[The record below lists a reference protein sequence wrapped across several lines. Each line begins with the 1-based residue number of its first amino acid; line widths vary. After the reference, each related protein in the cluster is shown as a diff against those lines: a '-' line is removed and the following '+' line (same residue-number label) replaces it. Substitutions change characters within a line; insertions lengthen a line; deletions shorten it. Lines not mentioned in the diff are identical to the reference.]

1 MDVLTNQRELQME
14 SNRVRASCMRLT
26 VSSSNSSWS
35 YSEMATRNRIVV
47 TFSKQCIHFLRSE
60 RWPPTS
66 NMRYVRSP
74 MMKVVSVMPVVLTRE
89 RSTSWSLGM

>member
-1 MDVLTNQRELQME
+1 MLVLVNHLLLQIE
-14 SNRVRASCMRLT
+14 SNSVSASCMRLT
-26 VSSSNSSWS
+26 VSSSNNSWS
-35 YSEMATRNRIVV
+35 YSEMATRNRMVV

-74 MMKVVSVMPVVLTRE
+74 MMNVVSVIPVVFTRD
-89 RSTSWSLGM
+89 RRTSASEGT